1 MLPATKTYR
10 VLVRG
15 ENFLLES
22 ESVVKRF
29 GFYTT
34 QVLEASNETEAER
47 LAVETLRQDDRLR
60 GRVRNDRS
68 DPPMLFTEEIAELSS
83 LDAVESHAQ
92 GLVFYEDQR
101 TAH

>member
-1 MLPATKTYR
+1 MPAKTFR

-22 ESVVKRF
+22 EGAVKRF

-34 QVLEASNETEAER
+34 RFVEAPNEAEAER
-47 LAVETLRQDDRLR
+47 LAIAALRQDDRLR
-60 GRVRNDRS
+60 GRGLNDMS
-68 DPPMLFTEEIAELSS
+68 DPPMLFAEEIAALSP
-83 LDAVESHAQ
+83 LDALEEAAP
-92 GLVFYEDQR
+92 GLVFYEDGP